1 MSKNTEPS
9 FRAAFAKNKKAG
21 KKQFQW
27 NNKNYTTQ
35 TASERALN
43 LTSSQLESAGNTSY
57 EKAKGSSFKSKSK
70 NEISES
76 YTREQ
81 QFRIGDKIKAQGL
94 NVNKYKDRM
103 KSKNIK
109 GSAFGLDR
117 NNNKKK

>member
-21 KKQFQW
+21 KNQFQW

-43 LTSSQLESAGNTSY
+43 LTSSQLESARNTSY
-57 EKAKGSSFKSKSK
+57 EKAKGSKSKSK

-76 YTREQ
+76 YTREY
-81 QFRIGDKIKAQGL
+81 QFRIGDRIKAQGL
-94 NVNKYKDRM
+94 DVNKYKDRM